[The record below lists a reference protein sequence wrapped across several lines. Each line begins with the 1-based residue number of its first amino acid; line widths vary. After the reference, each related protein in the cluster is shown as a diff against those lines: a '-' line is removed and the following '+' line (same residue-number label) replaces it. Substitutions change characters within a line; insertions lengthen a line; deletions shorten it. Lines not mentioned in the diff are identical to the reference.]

1 MRGSRKNNLKGQE
14 DCLRRGWGGG
24 GPVCKV
30 RGGWVKKGVGGGGG
44 GLFANLRW
52 VW

>member
-1 MRGSRKNNLKGQE
+1 MIFMRGSQKNNLKGQE
-14 DCLRRGWGGG
+14 DCFRRGGG
-24 GPVCKV
+24 G
-30 RGGWVKKGVGGGGG
+30 GGGGG